1 MNNDLS
7 SYFEDPEFKDLLA
20 KYEGMAESHTPT
32 YFDAEELTDIAEYYA
47 TQGEEAKAEEAIDF
61 ALRLH
66 PSNTDALVFKARSLY
81 IKGDLAQ
88 AYQVMNLI
96 EDTNDR
102 EVKFLQ
108 ADLLIEQ
115 NRMEEAEDIYLE
127 LAKSEDESFEVL
139 LDITL
144 TYMDANR
151 KDKSYQW
158 LEKIRQKG
166 INEKNNQKFRDAW
179 CDYCMTF
186 GEPEKATE
194 AFQLSL
200 DELPYSVA
208 HWNGLA
214 KCYLAQDEIEK
225 ALEAVDFSLA
235 IEENNYDALEV
246 KAYCFLQSENQEE
259 AIAIYQQLLPR
270 AKVPSRI
277 YAPMVKSYMML
288 EKADEAKATCL
299 EWLKKCPKLTSFEK
313 SEIFSYIS
321 MCSFNLG
328 QTLEGMEYIDAAL
341 NLEPSFR
348 GAMLQKG
355 MFHLQLKEYDEAED
369 LFYKVM
375 DISPDDELSEVIYNI
390 ANSYYFLELYPET
403 IAWCEKIILNYPDEQ
418 MEALHL
424 IACSHYN
431 MSDVHQCLRY
441 LTQIW
446 QMNNSN
452 FDEAYFNDKRF
463 KHMFENIAQANKNYK
478 NKKTNE

>member
-47 TQGEEAKAEEAIDF
+47 TQGEEEKAEEAIDF

-151 KDKSYQW
+151 KDKSCQW

-235 IEENNYDALEV
+235 I
-246 KAYCFLQSENQEE
+246 
-259 AIAIYQQLLPR
+259 
-270 AKVPSRI
+270 
-277 YAPMVKSYMML
+277 
-288 EKADEAKATCL
+288 
-299 EWLKKCPKLTSFEK
+299 
-313 SEIFSYIS
+313 
-321 MCSFNLG
+321 
-328 QTLEGMEYIDAAL
+328 
-341 NLEPSFR
+341 
-348 GAMLQKG
+348 
-355 MFHLQLKEYDEAED
+355 
-369 LFYKVM
+369 
-375 DISPDDELSEVIYNI
+375 
-390 ANSYYFLELYPET
+390 
-403 IAWCEKIILNYPDEQ
+403 
-418 MEALHL
+418 
-424 IACSHYN
+424 
-431 MSDVHQCLRY
+431 
-441 LTQIW
+441 
-446 QMNNSN
+446 
-452 FDEAYFNDKRF
+452 
-463 KHMFENIAQANKNYK
+463 
-478 NKKTNE
+478 

>member
-1 MNNDLS
+1 M
-7 SYFEDPEFKDLLA
+7 
-20 KYEGMAESHTPT
+20 
-32 YFDAEELTDIAEYYA
+32 
-47 TQGEEAKAEEAIDF
+47 
-61 ALRLH
+61 
-66 PSNTDALVFKARSLY
+66 
-81 IKGDLAQ
+81 
-88 AYQVMNLI
+88 
-96 EDTNDR
+96 
-102 EVKFLQ
+102 
-108 ADLLIEQ
+108 
-115 NRMEEAEDIYLE
+115 
-127 LAKSEDESFEVL
+127 SEDESFEVL
-139 LDITL
+139 LDIAL

-151 KDKSYQW
+151 KDNSYQW

-355 MFHLQLKEYDEAED
+355 MLHLQLKEYDEAED

-452 FDEAYFNDKRF
+452 FDEAYLNDKRF

>member
-7 SYFEDPEFKDLLA
+7 SYFEDPEFKDLLS
-20 KYEGMAESHTPT
+20 KYEGMAENHTPT

-47 TQGEEAKAEEAIDF
+47 SQGEEEKAEEAIDF

-66 PSNTDALVFKARSLY
+66 PSNTDALVFKTRSLY

-115 NRMEEAEDIYLE
+115 NRMTEAEDIYKE
-127 LAKSEDESFEVL
+127 LAQSEDESFEVL
-139 LDITL
+139 LDIAL

-151 KDKSYQW
+151 KDNAYQW

-166 INEKNNQKFRDAW
+166 INESNNQKFRDAW
-179 CDYCMTF
+179 CDFCMTF

-194 AFQLSL
+194 SFQFSL
-200 DELPYSVA
+200 DELPYSIP

-235 IEENNYDALEV
+235 IEEDNYDALEI
-246 KAYCFLQSENQEE
+246 KAFCFLQTENYEE
-259 AIAIYQQLLPR
+259 ALTIYQQLLPLS
-270 AKVPSRI
+270 KFPSRI
-277 YAPMVKSYMML
+277 YAPIVKCYMET
-288 EKADEAKATCL
+288 EKATEAKETCQ

-313 SEIFSYIS
+313 SEIFSYIA
-321 MCSFNLG
+321 MCCFNLH
-328 QTLEGMEYIDAAL
+328 QTQEGMEYIDAAL
-341 NLEPSFR
+341 DLEPSFR

-355 MFHLQLKEYDEAED
+355 MLHLQLKEYDKAEN

-375 DISPDDELSEVIYNI
+375 DISPDDEQSEVIYNV
-390 ANSYYFLELYPET
+390 ANSYFFLQMYPET
-403 IAWCEKIILNYPDEQ
+403 IGWCDKIIQSYPDEQ

-424 IACSHYN
+424 IACCHYN
-431 MSDVHQCLRY
+431 MSDIHQCLRY

-446 QMNNSN
+446 YMSNNR
-452 FDEAYFNDKRF
+452 FEDEYLNDKRF
-463 KHMFENIAQANKNYK
+463 NHMFVNIAQANRDSHRQ
-478 NKKTNE
+478 